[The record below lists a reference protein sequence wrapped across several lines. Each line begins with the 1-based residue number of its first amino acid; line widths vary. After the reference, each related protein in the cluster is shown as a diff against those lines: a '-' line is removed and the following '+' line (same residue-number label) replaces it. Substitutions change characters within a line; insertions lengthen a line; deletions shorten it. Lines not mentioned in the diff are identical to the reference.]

1 VTRLVLRVAMHR
13 LVVGARHEPL
23 DLDRVAALVAE
34 WEFTGTRL
42 PVVAPLV
49 GTSLYEIQRG
59 RHRYVAALVR
69 GHRSMLVEV
78 VPPGNAAGPPPR
90 RAEGQRV
97 WRPFRRWAARRVARR
112 PPPPA

>member
-1 VTRLVLRVAMHR
+1 MTRLVLRVGVHR
-13 LVVGARHEPL
+13 LVVGANHVPGL
-23 DLDRVAALVAE
+23 DLDHVADLVH
-34 WEFTGTRL
+34 GRRHDTRL
-42 PVVAPLV
+42 PVVFPLV
-49 GTSLYEIQRG
+49 GTSLYEIQNG

-69 GHRSMLVEV
+69 GDASMLVEV

-97 WRPFRRWAARRVARR
+97 WRAVRRWAARRAARR